1 MSAAAPLLSVE
12 GVTIGYGHVRVVR
25 DLSLAVAANSV
36 TALVGSN
43 AAGKST
49 LLRTVAGLLQPEA
62 GAIRLDGADM
72 VGSRCHERVERGIVL
87 VPEGRLLFPLFTVE
101 ENLKVGAFA
110 PHARADA
117 ARQAEAMYALF
128 PRLKERRR
136 QLAGTLSGGEQQML
150 AIARGL
156 MARPRLLLLDEP
168 TLGLAPLA
176 ATAIFE
182 LVGRLRDSG
191 LTIMLAEQDVRRTL
205 GVADHAYVLENGH
218 CTLSGP
224 ARALLADPKVK
235 ASYLGGVGV

>member
-1 MSAAAPLLSVE
+1 MSAGPSLLSVE

-43 AAGKST
+43 GAGKTT
-49 LLRTVAGLLQPEA
+49 LLRTIAGLLQPEA
-62 GAIRLDGADM
+62 GAIRLDGADL
-72 VGSRCHERVERGIVL
+72 VGRSCHERVERGVVL
-87 VPEGRLLFPLFTVE
+87 VPEGRLVFPLFTVE
-101 ENLKVGAFA
+101 ENLKVGAYA
-110 PHARADA
+110 PHARAGA
-117 ARQAEAMYALF
+117 ARQIEEMFALF

-168 TLGLAPLA
+168 TLGLAPLI
-176 ATAIFE
+176 ATSIFK
-182 LVGRLRDSG
+182 LVEQLRATG

-218 CTLSGP
+218 CALEGP

-235 ASYLGGVGV
+235 ASYLGGIGA